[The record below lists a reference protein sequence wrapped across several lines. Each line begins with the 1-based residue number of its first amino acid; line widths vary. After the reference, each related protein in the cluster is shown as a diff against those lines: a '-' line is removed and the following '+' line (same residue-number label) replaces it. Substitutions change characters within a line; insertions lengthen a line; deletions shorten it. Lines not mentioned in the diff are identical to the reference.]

1 MADMPLLRAE
11 TADEEIRLMAA
22 GAWTAANA
30 AELER
35 RMEAVASDASTAR
48 PAVVDMRAIEQL
60 DTYGALLLERLSR
73 AWAGRGQSMRVVA
86 LADRYQGLLRELH
99 AFNPPQ
105 STTAPHE
112 KMIVQGLK
120 SLDRSVAII
129 QQQSGPERSDAL
141 EDDVRD
147 GPRWIIDSDDG
158 NHRPANEKMSS

>member
-1 MADMPLLRAE
+1 VADTPLLRAQ

-73 AWAGRGQSMRVVA
+73 AWAGRGQTMRVVA
-86 LADRYQGLLRELH
+86 LADRYQGLLCELH
-99 AFNPPQ
+99 P
-105 STTAPHE
+105 STHPGSKIAARQQFVTAH
-112 KMIVQGLK
+112 VTFLC
-120 SLDRSVAII
+120 RT
-129 QQQSGPERSDAL
+129 
-141 EDDVRD
+141 
-147 GPRWIIDSDDG
+147 
-158 NHRPANEKMSS
+158 